1 MGSHAAQCFDKA
13 ELFKGRDLPISSEG
27 IKVRK
32 AYCFKDVESNRH
44 YITEMDVQKLPRWMR
59 EEQARG
65 ECNPNQ
71 KSEYLENMPRPRS
84 IRGLN

>member
-1 MGSHAAQCFDKA
+1 M
-13 ELFKGRDLPISSEG
+13 
-27 IKVRK
+27 RK
-32 AYCFKDVESNRH
+32 AYCFKNVESNRH
-44 YITEMDVQKLPRWMR
+44 YITEMDVQKLPGWMR